1 MGLFDLTIEQHWGGR
16 WVHREERKYKW
27 VRKMPLNCST
37 ITVLIIPDSQMLR
50 KGAACHKPK
59 MKPRMKPNTFT
70 YAL

>member
-1 MGLFDLTIEQHWGGR
+1 MS
-16 WVHREERKYKW
+16 
-27 VRKMPLNCST
+27 LNCFT
-37 ITVLIIPDSQMLR
+37 ITISAVPDSQMLR